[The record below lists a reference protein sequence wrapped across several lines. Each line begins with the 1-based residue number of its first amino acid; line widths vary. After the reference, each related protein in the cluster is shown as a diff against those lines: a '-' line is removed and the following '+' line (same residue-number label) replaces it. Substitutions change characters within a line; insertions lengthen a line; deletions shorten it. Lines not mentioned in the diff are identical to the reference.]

1 MNKYKLNT
9 KRTASI
15 GVLTAIALTIF
26 VLESQIPPLVAIP
39 GIKLGLAN
47 IITLFA
53 LVVMGRRDAFIIL
66 ILRVVL
72 GSVFSGQAMTL
83 AYSLTGGI
91 LCLLAESLLIKFVGL
106 NSLWA
111 VSVIGA
117 VIHNTAQIAVAALI
131 TMTPETFCY
140 LPYLII
146 AGIITGVFIGLC
158 VQFSVKKAGAAF
170 KKFLM

>member
-1 MNKYKLNT
+1 MSKNKFST
-9 KRTASI
+9 KRIASI
-15 GVLTAIALTIF
+15 GILTGIALTIF

-47 IITLFA
+47 IISMFA
-53 LVVMGRRDAFIIL
+53 LVIMGRRDAFIIL

-91 LCLLAESLLIKFVGL
+91 LCLLTEMLLIKHISL
-106 NSLWA
+106 NSIWA

-117 VIHNTAQIAVAALI
+117 VVHNTAQIAVAALI
-131 TMTPETFCY
+131 TMTPQTFFY

-146 AGIITGVFIGLC
+146 AGIITGAFTGLC
-158 VQFSVKKAGAAF
+158 VQFSVKKAGSAL